1 MQKLHAVNI
10 LAASANRLCCNQL
23 RSMRVAGLLLL
34 VAGWA
39 IVLAAFVMLG
49 AAAPRAAFVA
59 AGVAIEIL
67 GLGLVARSHVS
78 PRESK
83 R

>member
-1 MQKLHAVNI
+1 M
-10 LAASANRLCCNQL
+10 ANRLCCNQL
-23 RSMRVAGLLLL
+23 RSMRLTGLLLL
-34 VAGWA
+34 VSGWA

-49 AAAPRAAFVA
+49 AAMPRAAFVA

-78 PRESK
+78 VREA
-83 R
+83 RR

>member
-1 MQKLHAVNI
+1 M
-10 LAASANRLCCNQL
+10 RLT
-23 RSMRVAGLLLL
+23 GLLLL
-34 VAGWA
+34 VSGWA

-49 AAAPRAAFVA
+49 AATPRAAFVV

-78 PRESK
+78 LREAK

>member
-1 MQKLHAVNI
+1 M
-10 LAASANRLCCNQL
+10 RLT
-23 RSMRVAGLLLL
+23 GLLLL
-34 VAGWA
+34 VSGWA

-49 AAAPRAAFVA
+49 AAMPRAAFVMLGAAMPRAAFVA

-78 PRESK
+78 VREA
-83 R
+83 RR

>member
-1 MQKLHAVNI
+1 MGT
-10 LAASANRLCCNQL
+10 SFANRLCCNQL
-23 RSMRVAGLLLL
+23 RSMRLAGLLLL

-39 IVLAAFVMLG
+39 IVLAAFLMLG
-49 AAAPRAAFVA
+49 ATVARAAFVA

-78 PRESK
+78 VREA
-83 R
+83 RR